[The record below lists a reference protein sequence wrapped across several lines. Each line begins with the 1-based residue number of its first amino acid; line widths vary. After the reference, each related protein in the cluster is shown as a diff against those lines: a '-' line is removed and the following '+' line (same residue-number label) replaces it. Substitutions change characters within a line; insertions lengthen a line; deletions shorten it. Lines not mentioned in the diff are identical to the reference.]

1 MMPLLSSRPV
11 EGDTT
16 REPKMDSSVCVTEHM
31 LPCRST
37 TLKWVVQGGAFG
49 LSWSPMSARRVRNAA
64 SSVRAIAW

>member
-1 MMPLLSSRPV
+1 MTPLFNRMPV

-16 REPKMDSSVCVTEHM
+16 REPKIDKSVCVTEHK

-49 LSWSPMSARRVRNAA
+49 DSWSPMSFRRARNAA
-64 SSVRAIAW
+64 SSERAMAR